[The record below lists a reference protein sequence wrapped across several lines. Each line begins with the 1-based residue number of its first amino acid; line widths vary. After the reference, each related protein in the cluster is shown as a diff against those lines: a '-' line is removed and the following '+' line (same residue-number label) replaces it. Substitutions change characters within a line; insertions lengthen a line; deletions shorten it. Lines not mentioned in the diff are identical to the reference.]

1 MHLITLPLNNRPLI
15 NKLVSSIFTRSG
27 IVAFLLAC
35 FLSGGCFSKGESS
48 LSKALSGAV
57 KEKRISARK
66 MENILAEYD
75 KLRDEDK
82 KVAHDYVNVV
92 LTAIEMGGD
101 SSHIDAARKQVLQRV
116 NPKAKV

>member
-1 MHLITLPLNNRPLI
+1 MLLLRRLGILP
-15 NKLVSSIFTRSG
+15 
-27 IVAFLLAC
+27 FLLIC
-35 FLSGGCFSKGESS
+35 FLTAGCFSKGESN

-57 KEKRISARK
+57 KEKRISPRK

-92 LTAIEMGGD
+92 LNAIEMGGD

-116 NPKAKV
+116 NGKAKV